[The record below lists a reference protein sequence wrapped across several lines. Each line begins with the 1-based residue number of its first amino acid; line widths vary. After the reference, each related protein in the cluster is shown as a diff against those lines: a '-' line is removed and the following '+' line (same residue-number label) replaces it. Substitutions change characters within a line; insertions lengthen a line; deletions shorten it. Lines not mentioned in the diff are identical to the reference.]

1 MTRIETSRVR
11 EVLGVNITAVKE
23 AAEKLTAECEL
34 QELEADVDA
43 LEKSLA
49 VLKGSL
55 AGLPFK
61 HSE

>member
-11 EVLGVNITAVKE
+11 EVLGANITAVKE
-23 AAEKLTAECEL
+23 AAEKLTAQCEL

-43 LEKSLA
+43 LDKSLA

-55 AGLPFK
+55 TGLPFK